1 MRKRK
6 VTRNSEHI
14 YIHKKNQNSLM
25 MFAMISN
32 GIKYD
37 WDISNLILFL
47 TPLNRTKN
55 DYNSVEISSFSFKK
69 YEEKSE
75 E

>member
-1 MRKRK
+1 
-6 VTRNSEHI
+6 
-14 YIHKKNQNSLM
+14 M

-37 WDISNLILFL
+37 WDISNLIFFL
-47 TPLNRTKN
+47 TLLNRTKN